1 MEVKEVFGLQ
11 DRVAL
16 QLGAPMP
23 VMGLLIQQPI
33 LRSGDGTFE
42 TLN

>member
-1 MEVKEVFGLQ
+1 MEVKEVLGLQ
-11 DRVAL
+11 NGVAL

-23 VMGLLIQQPI
+23 VIGLLIQQPI
-33 LRSGDGTFE
+33 LRSGDGPFE